1 MPVITI
7 DGHRLEVPAGK
18 TIIEAAY
25 ENGLQIPHFCW
36 HPALSVAGNCRMCL
50 VEVGL
55 PRRRAD
61 GTLEVDERGQPV
73 IAFLPKLQIACA
85 TPVADGMV
93 IRTKSERAVRAQE
106 AVMEFLLIN
115 HPLDCPICDEAGQCK
130 LQEYAFRYSR
140 GFSRFGEEK
149 VHKPKRILWGPTIV
163 FDAERCILCSRCI
176 RFANEIAKQPVLT
189 FVERNDHVTIE
200 LYPGTEFDNPYSM
213 NVIELCPVGA
223 LTSRDFRFRARVWEM
238 SFTDS
243 ICPGCARGCNIR
255 VGVRNNEILRLEPRR
270 NLHVNQYWMCDE
282 GRLTQYGFVNV
293 NRVDG
298 PHLRRTVSTALERA
312 TWEEAYEAVATAL
325 RRYKPTEIAVIAS
338 GRLTNEDA
346 YAVKKFAQMVLKT
359 PHIDFPRREDPY
371 FGDDFLRCRDR
382 NPNTTGVLEIGI
394 KPGPGGLTLSEL
406 PERVRY
412 GAIRCLYIV
421 EEDPV
426 SLLPELRQALEDA
439 EVVIVHA
446 SNWTETAKGAHILL
460 ATTTY
465 AELEGTYTNIQ
476 RRVQLLRPAIAT
488 KERDRFQAGMA
499 ASRLDK
505 FGAWNDRWTHGP
517 RRDCRQTWYHLR
529 EIAHRLG
536 TVWKWRRSEEV
547 FQEITHEIPSFAG
560 MTYELLE
567 TYQGIV
573 LGKGRNPDP
582 VPPLRYESHV
592 LKP

>member
-7 DGHRLEVPAGK
+7 DGQRLEVPAGK

-50 VEVGL
+50 VEVGM

-61 GTLEVDERGQPV
+61 GSIELDEHGEPV

-93 IRTKSERAVRAQE
+93 VRTKSPRAVKAQE

-140 GFSRFGEEK
+140 GVSRFEEEK
-149 VHKPKRILWGPTIV
+149 VHKPKRVIWGPTII

-176 RFANEIAKQPVLT
+176 RFANEIARQPVLT
-189 FVERNDHVTIE
+189 FVERNDRVTIE

-255 VGVRNNEILRLEPRR
+255 IGVRNNEILRLEPRR

-282 GRLTQYGFVNV
+282 GRLTQYGFVNY
-293 NRVDG
+293 NRVSG
-298 PHLRRTVSTALERA
+298 PHIRRAGNGQLEPVQWA
-312 TWEEAYEAVATAL
+312 EAYEAVAAAL
-325 RRYKPTEIAVIAS
+325 RRYKPTEIAIIGS

-346 YAVKKFAQMVLKT
+346 YAVVKFARTVLKT
-359 PHIDFPRREDPY
+359 PNLDFPPREDPY
-371 FGDDFLRCRDR
+371 FQDDFLRCSDR
-382 NPNTTGVLEIGI
+382 NPNTTGVLEIGL
-394 KPGPGGLTLSEL
+394 KPGAGGVTVAEL
-406 PERVRY
+406 PEKVRY
-412 GAIRCLYIV
+412 GAIRLVYVI
-421 EEDPV
+421 EEDLAALSPA
-426 SLLPELRQALEDA
+426 LAQALEEA
-439 EVVIVHA
+439 EMVIVHA
-446 SNWTETAKGAHILL
+446 SNYTQTTKYAHIVL

-476 RRVQLLRPAIAT
+476 RRVQLLRQAVAT
-488 KERDRFQAGMA
+488 RERERYQGLAM
-499 ASRLDK
+499 SRWDK
-505 FGAWNDRWTHGP
+505 FGAWNDRWAQGP
-517 RRDCRQTWYHLR
+517 RRDCRQTWHHLR
-529 EIAHRLG
+529 EIARLMG
-536 TVWKWRRSEEV
+536 TQWKWARSEDV
-547 FQEITHEIPSFAG
+547 FQELTHEVPSFAG

-567 TYQGIV
+567 AYQGIV

-582 VPPLRYESHV
+582 VPPMRYESHV

>member
-7 DGHRLEVPAGK
+7 DGRRLEVAEGK

-55 PRRRAD
+55 PKRRPD
-61 GTLEVDERGQPV
+61 GTFELDERGQPV
-73 IAFLPKLQIACA
+73 ISFLPKLQIACA

-93 IRTKSERAVRAQE
+93 VRTKSERAVRAQE

-140 GFSRFGEEK
+140 GFSRFEEEK
-149 VHKPKRILWGPTIV
+149 VHKPKRVIWGPTII

-176 RFANEIAKQPVLT
+176 RFANEIARQPVLT

-255 VGVRNNEILRLEPRR
+255 IGVRNNEILRLEPRR
-270 NLHVNQYWMCDE
+270 NLSVNQYWMCDE
-282 GRLTQYGFVNV
+282 GRLTQYGFVNY

-298 PHLRRTVSTALERA
+298 PQLRSSATGKLEPT
-312 TWEEAYEAVATAL
+312 TWDAAYEAVAAAL
-325 RRYKPTEIAVIAS
+325 RRYKPSEIAIIGS

-346 YAVKKFAQMVLKT
+346 YALVKFAKTVVKT
-359 PHIDFPRREDPY
+359 PHLDFPRRIDPD
-371 FGDDFLRCRDR
+371 FGDDILRCADR
-382 NPNTTGVLEIGI
+382 NPNTTGVLEIGL
-394 KPGPGGLTLSEL
+394 KPGAGGWRLEEL
-406 PERVRY
+406 PEKVRY
-412 GAIRCLYIV
+412 GAIRLLYVV
-421 EEDPV
+421 EEDPAGL
-426 SLLPELRQALEDA
+426 SPQLRQALEEA
-439 EVVIVHA
+439 EMVIVHA
-446 SNWTETAKGAHILL
+446 SNYTESTRYAHIVL

-476 RRVQLLRPAIAT
+476 RRVQLLRPAVAT
-488 KERDRFQAGMA
+488 QERERYQGLQM
-499 ASRLDK
+499 SRWDK

-517 RRDCRQTWYHLR
+517 RRNCRQTWQHLQA
-529 EIAHRLG
+529 IARLLG
-536 TVWKWRRSEEV
+536 TPWKWRRSEDVFAELAREV
-547 FQEITHEIPSFAG
+547 PSFAG
-560 MTYELLE
+560 MTYELLDA
-567 TYQGIV
+567 YQGVV
-573 LGKGRNPDP
+573 LGKGYAPDP
-582 VPPLRYESHV
+582 LPAMQYESHV

>member
-7 DGHRLEVPAGK
+7 DGRHIEVPAGK

-25 ENGLQIPHFCW
+25 ENGMQIPHFCW

-50 VEVGL
+50 VEVGM
-55 PRRRAD
+55 PKRRPD
-61 GTLEVDERGQPV
+61 GSIEVDKDGQPV
-73 IAFLPKLQIACA
+73 IAFFPKLQIACA

-93 IRTKSERAVRAQE
+93 VHTKSERAVWAQE

-130 LQEYAFRYSR
+130 LQEYAFRHSR
-140 GFSRFGEEK
+140 GVSRFTEEK
-149 VHKPKRILWGPTIV
+149 VHKPKRIIWGPTIV

-176 RFANEIAKQPVLT
+176 RFADEVAKQPVLT

-223 LTSRDFRFRARVWEM
+223 LTSRDFRFQARVWEM

-255 VGVRNNEILRLEPRR
+255 IGVRNNEILRLEPRR
-270 NLHVNQYWMCDE
+270 NLRVNQYWMCDE
-282 GRLTQYGFVNV
+282 GRLTQYGFVNY

-298 PHLRRTVSTALERA
+298 PWLRRVGTEKPESVS
-312 TWEEAYEAVATAL
+312 WEEAYEAVAAAL
-325 RRYKPTEIAVIAS
+325 RRYKPTEIAIVGS

-346 YAVKKFAQMVLKT
+346 YALVRFARMVLKT

-371 FGDDFLRCRDR
+371 FEDDLLRCRDR
-382 NPNTTGVLEIGI
+382 NPNTTGVLEIGL
-394 KPGPGGLTLSEL
+394 KPGAGGTSLSEL
-406 PERVRY
+406 PQKVRY
-412 GAIRCLYIV
+412 GAIRVLYVV
-421 EEDPV
+421 EEDLASV
-426 SLLPELRQALEDA
+426 SPELRQALEEA

-446 SNWTETAKGAHILL
+446 TNHNETTKRAHIVL
-460 ATTTY
+460 AATTY
-465 AELEGTYTNIQ
+465 AELEGTYTNI
-476 RRVQLLRPAIAT
+476 RRYVQLLRPAIAT
-488 KERDRFQAGMA
+488 RERERYMGMQM
-499 ASRLDK
+499 SRWDK

-517 RRDCRQTWYHLR
+517 RRNCRQTWQHLK
-529 EIAHRLG
+529 EIARILG
-536 TVWKWRRSEEV
+536 TSWKWHRSEDVFRELAQEV
-547 FQEITHEIPSFAG
+547 PSFSG

-567 TYQGIV
+567 AYQGV
-573 LGKGRNPDP
+573 ALGRGLAPEP
-582 VPPLRYESHV
+582 VPTMQYESHV

>member
-7 DGHRLEVPAGK
+7 DGHRLEVAAGK

-50 VEVGL
+50 VEVGM
-55 PRRRAD
+55 PRRRPD
-61 GTLEVDERGQPV
+61 GSLELDEEGQPL

-93 IRTKSERAVRAQE
+93 VRTRSERALWAQN

-130 LQEYAFRYSR
+130 LQEYALRYSR
-140 GFSRFGEEK
+140 GVSRFEEEK
-149 VHKPKRILWGPTIV
+149 VHKPKRVIWGPGVI

-189 FVERNDHVTIE
+189 FVERNDRVTIE
-200 LYPGTEFDNPYSM
+200 LYPGTEFDSPYSM

-223 LTSRDFRFRARVWEM
+223 LTSRDFRFQARVWEM

-243 ICPGCARGCNIR
+243 VCPGCARGCNIR
-255 VGVRNNEILRLEPRR
+255 IGVRNNEILRLEPRR
-270 NLHVNQYWMCDE
+270 NLHVNHYWMCDE
-282 GRLTQYGFVNV
+282 GRLTQYGFVNH

-298 PHLRRTVSTALERA
+298 PQLRQGSTGPLELVS
-312 TWEEAYEAVATAL
+312 WEEAYEAVATAL
-325 RRYKPTEIAVIAS
+325 RRYKPTEIALIGS

-346 YAVKKFAQMVLKT
+346 YALVKFARAVLKT
-359 PHIDFPRREDPY
+359 PHVDFPRRDDPY

-382 NPNTTGVLEIGI
+382 NPNTVGVLEIGL
-394 KPGPGGLTLSEL
+394 KPGAGGLSLQGL
-406 PERVRY
+406 PEQVRY

-421 EEDPV
+421 EEDPAGF
-426 SLLPELRQALEDA
+426 SPELRQALEDA

-446 SNWTETAKGAHILL
+446 SNYTETTARAHIVL

-476 RRVQLLRPAIAT
+476 RRVQLLRPAVAT
-488 KERDRFQAGMA
+488 KERPRYQGMSM
-499 ASRLDK
+499 SRWDK
-505 FGAWNDRWTHGP
+505 LGAWNDRWTHGP
-517 RRDCRQTWYHLR
+517 RRDCRQTWHHLR
-529 EIAHRLG
+529 EVARRLG
-536 TVWKWRRSEEV
+536 TTWKWQRSEDV
-547 FQEITHEIPSFAG
+547 FQELVHEVPSFAG

-567 TYQGIV
+567 AYGGIL

>member
-7 DGHRLEVPAGK
+7 DGQRLEVPAGK

-50 VEVGL
+50 VEVGF
-55 PRRRAD
+55 PKRRSD
-61 GTLEVDERGQPV
+61 GSPELDERGEPV
-73 IAFLPKLQIACA
+73 IAYLPKLQIACA

-93 IRTKSERAVRAQE
+93 VRTKSPRAVAAQE

-140 GFSRFGEEK
+140 GFSRFDEEK
-149 VHKPKRILWGPTIV
+149 VHKPKRVVWGPNVI
-163 FDAERCILCSRCI
+163 FDGERCILCSRCI
-176 RFANEIAKQPVLT
+176 RFANEVARQPVLT

-200 LYPGTEFDNPYSM
+200 LAPGAEFDNPYSM

-255 VGVRNNEILRLEPRR
+255 IGVRNNEILRLEPRR
-270 NLHVNQYWMCDE
+270 NLHVNGYWMCDE
-282 GRLTQYGFVNV
+282 GRLTQYGFVNT
-293 NRVDG
+293 NRVEG
-298 PHLRRTVSTALERA
+298 ALLRTGGTEQELSWDA
-312 TWEEAYEAVATAL
+312 AYEEIARVL
-325 RRYKPTEIAVIAS
+325 RRYKPNEIMLIGS
-338 GRLTNEDA
+338 GRSTNEDLWA
-346 YAVKKFAQMVLKT
+346 LAKFARTVLKT
-359 PHIDFPRREDPY
+359 PNLDFPRREDPY
-371 FGDDFLRCRDR
+371 FEDELLRCRDR
-382 NPNTTGVLEIGI
+382 NPNTTGALEIGI
-394 KPGPGGLTLSEL
+394 RPAPGAVTLAQL
-406 PERVRY
+406 PEKVRY
-412 GAIRCLYIV
+412 GQIRLIYVV
-421 EEDPV
+421 EEDVAGLSPA
-426 SLLPELRQALEDA
+426 LARALEEA
-439 EVVIVHA
+439 EMVIVHA
-446 SNWTETAKGAHILL
+446 SNHTETARRAHILL

-476 RRVQLLRPAIAT
+476 RRVQLLRPAVAT
-488 KERDRFQAGMA
+488 AERERYQGLQM
-499 ASRLDK
+499 SRWDK

-517 RRDCRQTWYHLR
+517 RRRCRQTWQHLQAIARLLGSSWNWRKSEDVFR
-529 EIAHRLG
+529 ELSAEL
-536 TVWKWRRSEEV
+536 
-547 FQEITHEIPSFAG
+547 PAFAG

-567 TYQGIV
+567 AYQGIV

-582 VPPLRYESHV
+582 VPPMRYESHV